1 MSKAVAILP
10 ERLSLGTHVPGAS
23 EVESVGAIGSV
34 VARGSPEFAKL
45 VRANSSDLVVKDEE
59 GSGADRLMTPRLH
72 SRLLRL
78 SELVKRQWPG
88 VKLRISEAWDER
100 REHGPRSLHYEGRAA
115 DITTSDKDTS
125 KLGRLA
131 RLAVDAGLDWVYYE
145 DRLHVHVSV
154 RR

>member
-1 MSKAVAILP
+1 LP
-10 ERLSLGTHVPGAS
+10 ERLRLGVHVPDAS
-23 EVESVGAIGSV
+23 EAETVGAINGV

-45 VRANSSDLVVKDEE
+45 IRADHADLVVKDEE

-72 SRLLRL
+72 SRLMRL
-78 SELVKRQWPG
+78 SELVKREWPG

-100 REHGPRSLHYEGRAA
+100 REHLPKSIHYEGRAA
-115 DITTSDKDTS
+115 DITTSDKDAS

-145 DRLHVHVSV
+145 DRSHVHISV
-154 RR
+154 RK